1 MLRATPH
8 HAHRCYLY
16 LTDLYKSG
24 GRVPIAQQY
33 DNAFFGTRVPSC
45 LDRPG
50 EMPPLRSRLRGLTSD
65 AAANIAPAPIPQ

>member
-33 DNAFFGTRVPSC
+33 DNAFWDERAVLSGSA
-45 LDRPG
+45 G